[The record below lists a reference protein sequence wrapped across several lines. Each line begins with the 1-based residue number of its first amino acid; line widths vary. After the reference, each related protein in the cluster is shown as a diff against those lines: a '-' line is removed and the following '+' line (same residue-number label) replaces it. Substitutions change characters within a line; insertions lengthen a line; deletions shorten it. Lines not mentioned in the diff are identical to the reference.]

1 MTSVHGCMQWTTLY
15 SPLAAEQT
23 RTPIDARL
31 PRGGGFQQPER
42 TVGGHEG
49 VLGGYSELT
58 PLGLTELARR
68 PSRLNMCV
76 RTGVLQAVRE
86 ANVSCWHVRT

>member
-1 MTSVHGCMQWTTLY
+1 MDACNGRHYILHWLRSKREHPLMLD
-15 SPLAAEQT
+15 SP
-23 RTPIDARL
+23 
-31 PRGGGFQQPER
+31 GGEGFQQPER

-76 RTGVLQAVRE
+76 RTGVLQAFRE